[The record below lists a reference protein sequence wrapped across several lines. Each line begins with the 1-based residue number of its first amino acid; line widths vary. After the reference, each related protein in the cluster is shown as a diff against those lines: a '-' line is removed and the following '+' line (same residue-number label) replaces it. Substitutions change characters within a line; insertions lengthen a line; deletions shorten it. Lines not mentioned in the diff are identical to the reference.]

1 MVQRVNRTALSPFSL
16 ATAVDVRLEQRERP
30 AVASRLS
37 AKLAPLLDEA
47 EIARLTVEELHH
59 SFDYYLAVV
68 QRLEDGGNLR
78 VMAAAGPLADAGF
91 LYEVQPVSRGVNGR
105 VARTG
110 EAALVEDTRDDP
122 DYLRR
127 DARTDPGSELS
138 MPIRVNGR
146 VWGVMNLEELA
157 VSAFGHDDLL
167 LAETIA
173 AQVGAALHR
182 HRLFVEP

>member
-1 MVQRVNRTALSPFSL
+1 
-16 ATAVDVRLEQRERP
+16 
-30 AVASRLS
+30 
-37 AKLAPLLDEA
+37 
-47 EIARLTVEELHH
+47 
-59 SFDYYLAVV
+59 
-68 QRLEDGGNLR
+68 
-78 VMAAAGPLADAGF
+78 
-91 LYEVQPVSRGVNGR
+91 VSRGVNGR

-138 MPIRVNGR
+138 MPIRVDGR